1 MIGIM
6 STEQNKTIA
15 RRYAEELQDFWRS
28 GDLSF
33 VDRIFDSNYV
43 QHIPGVPPNMSV
55 KQIFAALRAAIPDFQ
70 TTIEDLIAEGDKVA
84 VRISWQGTHKG
95 ELMGIP
101 PTGKHVKVTEMQI
114 YRMANGKIVERWVET
129 DVFGM
134 MQQLGIIPTP
144 EQQQR

>member
-1 MIGIM
+1 M

-15 RRYAEELQDFWRS
+15 RRYAEELQDFWRTR
-28 GDLSF
+28 DLSF

-43 QHIPGVPPNMSV
+43 QHIPGVPASMSV

-70 TTIEDLIAEGDKVA
+70 TTIEDLIAEGDRVA

-144 EQQQR
+144 GQQQRQ

>member
-1 MIGIM
+1 M

-15 RRYAEELQDFWRS
+15 RRYAEELQDFWRT

-33 VDRIFDSNYV
+33 VDRIFDSNYI
-43 QHIPGVPPNMSV
+43 QHVPGVPASMSV
-55 KQIFAALRAAIPDFQ
+55 KQIFAALRAGIPDFQ
-70 TTIEDLIAEGDKVA
+70 TTIEDLIAEGDRVA

-114 YRMANGKIVERWVET
+114 YRMTNGKIVERWVES
-129 DVFGM
+129 DVLGM
-134 MQQLGIIPTP
+134 MQQLGIIPTQG
-144 EQQQR
+144 QQQR

>member
-1 MIGIM
+1 M
-6 STEQNKTIA
+6 STEQNKAIA
-15 RRYAEELQDFWRS
+15 RRYAEELRDFWRS

-33 VDRIFDSNYV
+33 VDRIFDSNYI
-43 QHIPGVPPNMSV
+43 QHVPGVPSSMSV
-55 KQIFAALRAAIPDFQ
+55 KQIFAALRAGIPDFQ
-70 TTIEDLIAEGDKVA
+70 TTIEDLIAEGDRVA
-84 VRISWQGTHKG
+84 VRISWEGTHKG

-129 DVFGM
+129 DVLGM

>member
-1 MIGIM
+1 M
-6 STEQNKTIA
+6 STEQNKIIA
-15 RRYAEELQDFWRS
+15 RRYAEELQDFWRT

-43 QHIPGVPPNMSV
+43 QHVPGVPPNMSV
-55 KQIFAALRAAIPDFQ
+55 KQIFAALRSGFPDFQ

-101 PTGKHVKVTEMQI
+101 PTGKYVKVTEMQI
-114 YRMANGKIVERWVET
+114 YRMANGKIIERWVET

>member
-1 MIGIM
+1 M

-33 VDRIFDSNYV
+33 VDRIFDSNYI
-43 QHIPGVPPNMSV
+43 QHVPGVPPNMSV
-55 KQIFAALRAAIPDFQ
+55 KQIFAALRAGFPDFQ

-101 PTGKHVKVTEMQI
+101 PTCKHVKVTEMQI
-114 YRMANGKIVERWVET
+114 YRMTNGKIVERWVES
-129 DVFGM
+129 DVLGM
-134 MQQLGIIPTP
+134 MQQLGIIPTQG
-144 EQQQR
+144 QQQR

>member
-1 MIGIM
+1 M
-6 STEQNKTIA
+6 STEQNKTVA
-15 RRYAEELQDFWRS
+15 RRYAEELQDFWRT

-33 VDRIFDSNYV
+33 VDRIFDSNYI
-43 QHIPGVPPNMSV
+43 QHVPGVPASMSV
-55 KQIFAALRAAIPDFQ
+55 KQIFAALRAGIPDFQ
-70 TTIEDLIAEGDKVA
+70 TTIEDLIAEGDRVA
-84 VRISWQGTHKG
+84 VRILWQGTHKG

-114 YRMANGKIVERWVET
+114 YRIANGKIIERWVET

>member
-1 MIGIM
+1 M
-6 STEQNKTIA
+6 SI
-15 RRYAEELQDFWRS
+15 
-28 GDLSF
+28 
-33 VDRIFDSNYV
+33 
-43 QHIPGVPPNMSV
+43 
-55 KQIFAALRAAIPDFQ
+55 KQIFAALRSGFPDFQ

-114 YRMANGKIVERWVET
+114 YRMTDGKIIERWVET

-134 MQQLGIIPTP
+134 MQQLGIISTP